1 MFCCDLFNFFFDDFA
16 LNQALA
22 DPRKSTELREFVQ
35 DVFHSETTALLH
47 EHNGVIQMQREQIAQ
62 QGDEIR
68 RLRQEHAT
76 EISALNAAHAADMA
90 ARRLEIQALDQKRM
104 EAIDKHATDIVALH
118 TGHASEIQ
126 ALHRDCTEKLKAKSA
141 EAR

>member
-35 DVFHSETTALLH
+35 DVCHSETTALLH

-62 QGDEIR
+62 QGEEIG
-68 RLRQEHAT
+68 RLRREQMETIAK
-76 EISALNAAHAADMA
+76 HAAD
-90 ARRLEIQALDQKRM
+90 I
-104 EAIDKHATDIVALH
+104 IALH
-118 TGHASEIQ
+118 AGHASEIQ

-141 EAR
+141 EAH